1 MRRGLPE
8 SDVTA
13 KVGGSLRKIRVTWG
27 VTKEAMA
34 GIVPESWLEWGLNA
48 EEDLA
53 STSSEADMLVVHD
66 AVTTISRNT
75 EQKLSKLANQG
86 RHAAHTALLEQLPET
101 SRPPGP
107 GARPRPSPRPARRD
121 YMGQEPLH
129 VFGRGQQT
137 RSVTCLQ
144 QSPSAWEGAS

>member
-66 AVTTISRNT
+66 AVTTISRKA
-75 EQKLSKLANQG
+75 QHKVGQLVNQG
-86 RHAAHTALLEQLPET
+86 RHAAHTALMEQLPET
-101 SRPPGP
+101 VRPPGP
-107 GARPRPSPRPARRD
+107 DDPLGAGKTKVFAKTRYRSLQGAGATEFLRARPTYSLRVIPS
-121 YMGQEPLH
+121 
-129 VFGRGQQT
+129 
-137 RSVTCLQ
+137 S
-144 QSPSAWEGAS
+144 